1 MIKIFCRT
9 CGKQNI
15 PGLFHQ
21 CIMEPAITASKEALA
36 QPVPEGYALISI
48 AMLRTWGVFEDV
60 IEQCQYPAAPVQA
73 GAQAQAQEQRK
84 PTIDWVS
91 VEDRLPEAGGYYLAT
106 VDTDEGQ
113 HVDVLM
119 FDLKQRNW
127 IHEFEPTFCHSY
139 LFAPTH
145 WANRPEA
152 AHNIKEQP

>member
-1 MIKIFCRT
+1 MNQENCKNLIQPEVYQLVTPEMI
-9 CGKQNI
+9 
-15 PGLFHQ
+15 
-21 CIMEPAITASKEALA
+21 EAA
-36 QPVPEGYALISI
+36 ESI
-48 AMLRTWGVFEDV
+48 EDLYKRGTPNTWKAVFLAMLA
-60 IEQCQYPAAPVQA
+60 AAPA
-73 GAQAQAQEQRK
+73 PAQAQERK

-152 AHNIKEQP
+152 AHNITGKA